1 MSYNK
6 LIDLMIAQKNKLI
19 ELLES
24 LKLMQMS
31 IVNQDYDNYQKT
43 IDMHQSIISDIR
55 NIEKDRTKI
64 IISVLGANQ
73 NHSKNNLP
81 ELIFNTMNIKDDKE
95 IQNYLNLRNEIAELI
110 KDVTKYNFQNMYLI
124 EHSRKFIKDLVVTLY
139 GSKNQRILDKKA

>member
-6 LIDLMIAQKNKLI
+6 LIDLMNAQKNKLT

-24 LKLMQMS
+24 LKLMQQA
-31 IVNQDYDNYQKT
+31 IVNQEYDNYQQT
-43 IDMHQSIISDIR
+43 IDMHQKILSDIR

-64 IISVLGANQ
+64 VKSLLGVNQ
-73 NHSKNNLP
+73 TYSKSNLP
-81 ELIFNTMNIKDDKE
+81 DLIFNTLNIKDNKE
-95 IQNYLNLRNEIAELI
+95 KQSYLNLRTEIAELI

-124 EHSRKFIKDLVVTLY
+124 EHSRKFIKDLIVTLY